1 MTSWLPRQVD
11 NTYRGQRLALW
22 LFGLLLLVR
31 GAMGINSIFNGR
43 SVATS
48 ADGIPLDSFTPAG
61 AQTVVALFAL
71 LGLSRLVLTVIGVV
85 VLVRYR
91 TLVSFMFALFLLEQ
105 LSRYLIVQQIP
116 ITRIGTPPGS
126 AINLGILAVTALGL
140 ALSLLQRSHADQ
152 RARTVG

>member
-1 MTSWLPRQVD
+1 MTSWIPRKAD
-11 NTYRGQRLALW
+11 NAYRGQRLALW

-31 GAMGINSIFNGR
+31 GVMGLNSIFNGR
-43 SVATS
+43 LVASS

-71 LGLSRLVLTVIGVV
+71 FGLSRLMLTVIGVV
-85 VLVRYR
+85 VLARYR

-116 ITRIGTPPGS
+116 IPRTGTPPAS

-140 ALSLLQRSHADQ
+140 ALSLWQRSHPDQ
-152 RARTVG
+152 